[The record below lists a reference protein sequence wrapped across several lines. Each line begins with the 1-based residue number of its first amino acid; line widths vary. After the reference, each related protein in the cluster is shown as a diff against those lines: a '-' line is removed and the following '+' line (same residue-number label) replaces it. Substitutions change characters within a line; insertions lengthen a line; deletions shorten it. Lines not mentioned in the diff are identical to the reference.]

1 MRTRKKRQ
9 RKRCC
14 ECRCW
19 FEPSRT
25 AERSQKLCSR
35 RCRER
40 RRRKQAR
47 RRRLDD
53 LAGYRADERERQ
65 ADRRECQ
72 RDRADEST
80 KDRRLSRTTLSP
92 QEAIL
97 RAEIIKSW
105 DRMQEVS
112 RARFERRV
120 GHLLGRSGE
129 KLGQTGTRIADGHA
143 PP

>member
-1 MRTRKKRQ
+1 M
-9 RKRCC
+9 
-14 ECRCW
+14 
-19 FEPSRT
+19 
-25 AERSQKLCSR
+25 RSQKLCSK

-53 LAGYRADERERQ
+53 LDGYRTDERERQ
-65 ADRRECQ
+65 ADCRERQ

-80 KDRRLSRTTLSP
+80 KGRRVSRATLSP
-92 QEAIL
+92 QKAIL

-112 RARFERRV
+112 RARFERRI

-129 KLGQTGTRIADGHA
+129 KLGHTGTRIADRHA